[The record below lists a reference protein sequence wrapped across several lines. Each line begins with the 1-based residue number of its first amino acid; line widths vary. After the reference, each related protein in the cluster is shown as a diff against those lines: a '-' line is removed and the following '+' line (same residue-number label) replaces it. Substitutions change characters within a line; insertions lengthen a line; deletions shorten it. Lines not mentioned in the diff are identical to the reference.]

1 VYIVGVSKKTEK
13 PKKSNREKNRL
24 EFKKNR
30 LVQFGFGFIRLRLE
44 KPNRTQTGKK
54 PSQAEKTESN

>member
-24 EFKKNR
+24 EFKKKPIGSVWFWFHKAEIGKPEPN
-30 LVQFGFGFIRLRLE
+30 
-44 KPNRTQTGKK
+44 PNRK
-54 PSQAEKTESN
+54 KTEPS

>member
-24 EFKKNR
+24 ELKKKPIGSVWFWFHKAEIGKPEPN
-30 LVQFGFGFIRLRLE
+30 
-44 KPNRTQTGKK
+44 PNRK
-54 PSQAEKTESN
+54 KTEPS